1 MKKTIL
7 CLVLVLGL
15 VFMGWSQESGK
26 AAPKENFKIKPRL
39 YWSVITPLVIRSDF
53 SRLGITILGFDGS
66 IFQYK
71 NFCFLSAGLGFQAYQ
86 DKVTCLHYDEYY
98 GYWYGPGYEF
108 FFGPYLKFTP
118 VKYRWDA
125 LSKSLGINAYVELGI
140 AINPFKN
147 RKDTSIVIGL
157 TFSGKPFKK
166 EPKGE
171 EN

>member
-1 MKKTIL
+1 VKKTIL

-86 DKVTCLHYDEYY
+86 AKVISWHYDEYY